1 MGQNLCFSK
10 LSFSLR
16 TGSELKPLPLSTD
29 VLGGTLMVN
38 FPTVFG
44 CRIGSEVGN
53 EWGTGVDDVDAVSV
67 SSCWMEDGIRK
78 WI

>member
-1 MGQNLCFSK
+1 MI
-10 LSFSLR
+10 
-16 TGSELKPLPLSTD
+16 
-29 VLGGTLMVN
+29 VN

-44 CRIGSEVGN
+44 WRIGSEVGN

-78 WI
+78 WIESGFGLGRGGSSTVCGLSHAPPLCSVASALP